1 MSSAIADTIGQPA
14 PSDMAIITEAVLSA
28 ASNLKVNDRE
38 LAEILGVSKSTVSRV
53 RSGTVLPGT
62 AKVEELAIIFIR
74 LYRSLDAI
82 VGGDDQAAQQW
93 LRNQNYYFDDAPIK
107 LLFSCAGLISVVDY
121 LDSYR
126 ALS

>member
-82 VGGDDQAAQQW
+82 VGGDDHAAQQW